1 MRRNCCYNKVTIFIA
16 LCFSN
21 MTIQAAAFAALSR
34 SKSVEKLCSI
44 STSLRSSSFAALDTL
59 IDAGSAVT
67 STAVDTLCTAV
78 KDTVKSLA
86 STLQVIECNSVLLVE
101 TETTTPPFQASFLNN
116 QVKVIGHRGSIY
128 EEPENSVEGFLASA
142 MIGCDA
148 VELDVF
154 LLKCGTLVVFHG
166 DGTDE
171 SPGWLNDYC
180 GIEGNILDYTADEVR
195 KLRLNPDCKEF
206 AAPKEKILSSYIPT
220 LREVLK
226 AVKDTPMT
234 VKIEL
239 KGPGTALPT
248 LMMVE
253 ELQMVNQVHFSS
265 FCHENIKIIRDLR
278 PERNQNGSHRYK
290 TGCLFVEPP
299 ENFLDIALE
308 VGASEVHL
316 KYDTCTKERIDA
328 IHAANM
334 GSMAWFRGPPGMLE
348 DTNSKYLDVGN
359 EDEAMYQTVMRTGVE
374 GLCVNRPNVLLS
386 LLGRLASGVSEPS
399 PLAPGFLL
407 E

>member
-1 MRRNCCYNKVTIFIA
+1 M
-16 LCFSN
+16 LFS
-21 MTIQAAAFAALSR
+21 
-34 SKSVEKLCSI
+34 E
-44 STSLRSSSFAALDTL
+44 
-59 IDAGSAVT
+59 
-67 STAVDTLCTAV
+67 V
-78 KDTVKSLA
+78 K
-86 STLQVIECNSVLLVE
+86 
-101 TETTTPPFQASFLNN
+101 TTPSQASFYNN
-116 QVKVIGHRGSIY
+116 QVKVIGHRGWIY
-128 EEPENSVEGFLASA
+128 QEPENSVEGFLASA
-142 MIGCDA
+142 SIGCDA

-180 GIEGNILDYTADEVR
+180 DIEGNILDYTAEEVS
-195 KLRLNPDCKEF
+195 KIRLNPDCKEF
-206 AAPKEKILSSYIPT
+206 AAPKDKILSSYIPT
-220 LREVLK
+220 LREVLE
-226 AVKDTPMT
+226 AMHDTTMT

-239 KGPGTALPT
+239 KGPGTALPA

-265 FCHENIKIIRDLR
+265 FCHENIKIIRELH
-278 PERNQNGSHRYK
+278 PERNTDGSHMYK

-299 ENFLDIALE
+299 DNFLDIALD

-334 GSMAWFRGPPGMLE
+334 GSMAWFRGPTGMQE
-348 DTNSKYLDVGN
+348 DTNFKYLDVGN
-359 EDEAMYQTVMRTGVE
+359 EDETMYHTVMRTGVE
-374 GLCVNRPNVLLS
+374 GLCVNRPNLLLS
-386 LLGRLASGVSEPS
+386 LLGRLATGGSEAS
-399 PLAPGFLL
+399 SLAPSFLL